1 MAIETLQTLSYSTG
15 SKGWPS
21 FYTYYPDY
29 MIGMNSFFYSFKNGN
44 LYRHNTNET
53 RNNYYGVQGVST
65 IESVF
70 NPEPTL
76 TIKLFKTMSLESNA
90 SWTVTQLN
98 TDLSSGSML
107 STYFE
112 QKEGEWFSYIRSN
125 DGAVDW
131 NLRSANGLATSNDI
145 TGPAT
150 AKVINFLTPIGSI
163 LSIGDSIYAK
173 TNPPEKVGE
182 ITDLT
187 TNSITVDA
195 SAVGAY
201 LPQNGDFILSYK
213 DSVAESQGARGYYM
227 QFTLTNGSTSAVE
240 LFSVGS
246 DIMKSYP

>member
-15 SKGWPS
+15 AKGWPS

-29 MIGMNSFFYSFKNGN
+29 MIGMNSYFYSFKTVIYIDITQTR
-44 LYRHNTNET
+44 LEIIIMVFKEPHQYRV
-53 RNNYYGVQGVST
+53 YL
-65 IESVF
+65 I
-70 NPEPTL
+70 PEPTL
-76 TIKLFKTMSLESNA
+76 SIKLFKTMSLESNA
-90 SWTVTQLN
+90 SWNVSQLK

-125 DGAVDW
+125 SGAVDW
-131 NLRSANGLATSNDI
+131 NLRSANGLATSNNI
-145 TGPAT
+145 TGTPAAT
-150 AKVINFLTPIGSI
+150 VINFASPIGSI

-182 ITDLT
+182 ITSLT
-187 TNSITVDA
+187 SSSITVDA

-227 QFTLTNGSTSAVE
+227 EFTLTNGSTSAVE